1 MAGRVLNF
9 DDAPAEKSNWT
20 LENFVNSL
28 ASGAKGRALGLAEL
42 GMEATGNTD
51 SPVYA
56 DMQELAKKYTKE
68 RAGTG
73 FVGGIG
79 EMLGDP
85 MTWAT
90 APFAPGKGL
99 LGLAKLGALSGA
111 AEGGT
116 RATEKGESRLKNAAV
131 GAGVGAIAAPV
142 LGAGAGAV
150 GKAGDHLLNKGSDI
164 GGAVKRMVGG
174 LADDS
179 IVGLDINAGS
189 TYDDF
194 ARAVSDM
201 SDEAALLFKQG
212 VSGGLSPR
220 TAYLAA
226 KAKDN
231 GVTLTRGMLT
241 QDPKLQ
247 RLEDYAQQGIL
258 SPNAGKIAAAAEES
272 NKAAIGDWA
281 GKLSSD
287 ISGVAGGASD
297 ETSVGDIIRSAVQ
310 KRAAQLKEPASA
322 AFKAGMKTEARV
334 PGSEFT
340 GFSKNIQKN
349 LTDEGFDLGA
359 MPSVSRT
366 LETMRRGE
374 KVLGGRG
381 TVKYAPLEVFRK
393 RVYKA
398 MKSAADPSEK
408 AALGKIYGA
417 YTDKLDNIITGDV
430 LKNPDEA
437 AAILRKA
444 PGLWRTYQQTIF
456 GNDGKAALGK
466 IVKHDMTDRDIA
478 QLFGSDLMGKG
489 NTQKVVLQLKNAL
502 GDQSPAFGQVR
513 GMFLNRLMKGALTDG
528 DTVGKKNFGV
538 ALNTQWRQFATK
550 NKALMDELYTPEM
563 QKEIGDFVATNYLMH
578 ARNASKV
585 NPSGS
590 GIVALDGAIQL
601 FSKMGG
607 GSLPTELAKM
617 AGKSIVT
624 HGTSQQAIQS
634 IAAPL
639 KSMGSD
645 TRIISDALRT
655 IGATEGVMG
664 LGQVSSAKAATDA
677 ASMPDQDESPLPAG
691 RVLEF
696 DDAPAIA
703 PLPALMGGDQSSL
716 LPEDIRHDE
725 GLRHAVYPDTKGNAT
740 VGYGFNMDSGI
751 GRKVWKAAGIPV
763 PFDDV
768 RAGRATI
775 DDAHAEALGRASY
788 EVAANDAQSIYGD
801 LSQYSEPRKQ
811 ALLNLS
817 YQFGQPRLAKM
828 ASFNAAVKNEA
839 WPEAVRQLLK
849 SDYAKKDP
857 TRAREVARKLLRNA

>member
-9 DDAPAEKSNWT
+9 DDTPPEKSNWS
-20 LENFVNSL
+20 LENFINSL

-73 FVGGIG
+73 LVGGIG

-90 APFAPGKGL
+90 APFAAGKGL
-99 LGLAKLGALSGA
+99 LGLAKLGGA
-111 AEGGT
+111 AGLAEGAT
-116 RATEKGESRLKNAAV
+116 RATKEGESRAKNAAV
-131 GAGVGAIAAPV
+131 GGVTGAIAAPA
-142 LGAGAGAV
+142 LGAAAGAV
-150 GKAGDHLLNKGSDI
+150 GKAGDYLLNKGSDI
-164 GGAVKRMVGG
+164 GGGVKRMVGG

-179 IVGLDINAGS
+179 IVGLDINAGA

-201 SDEAALLFKQG
+201 SDEAASLFKQG

-287 ISGVAGGASD
+287 ISGVAGGVSD

-322 AFKAGMKTEARV
+322 AFDAGMKTEARV

-349 LTDEGFDLGA
+349 LASEGFDLGA

-393 RVYKA
+393 RIYNA
-398 MKSAADPSEK
+398 MNSTSDPSEK
-408 AALGKIYGA
+408 TALGKIYSA
-417 YTDKLDNIITGDV
+417 YTGKLDDIVTGDA
-430 LKNPDEA
+430 LQNPDEA
-437 AAILRKA
+437 AAMLRKA
-444 PGLWRTYQQTIF
+444 PALWRTYKQTIF

-466 IVKHDMTDRDIA
+466 IVQHDMTDRQVAD
-478 QLFGSDLMGKG
+478 LFGSGLAGKG
-489 NTQKVVLQLKNAL
+489 DTQKVVSQLKNVL
-502 GDQSPAFGQVR
+502 GEQSPEFGQVR

-550 NKALMDELYTPEM
+550 NKSLMDELYTPEM

-578 ARNASKV
+578 ARNASKT

-590 GIVALDGAIQL
+590 GMVALDGAIQL
-601 FSKMGG
+601 FSRMGG

-617 AGKSIVT
+617 AGKSIAT
-624 HGTSQQAIQS
+624 HGTSKQAIQS

-664 LGQVSSAKAATDA
+664 LGQVSAAKSATDA
-677 ASMPDQDESPLPAG
+677 ETPSPQEDVPPTGG

-696 DDAPAIA
+696 DDTPNSTPVAP
-703 PLPALMGGDQSSL
+703 QSSL
-716 LPEDIRHDE
+716 PQDIRHDE
-725 GLRHAVYPDTKGNAT
+725 GLRHAAYQDTKGNIT

-763 PFDDV
+763 SFDDV
-768 RAGRATI
+768 RSGRATI
-775 DDAHAEALGRASY
+775 DDSHAEALGRASY
-788 EVAANDAQSIYGD
+788 EVAANDAQSLYGD